1 MNEIIKMKYIK
12 IFFIFIISL
21 KLSISKILFSRV
33 LKEEEKSN
41 IITNHKIDDID
52 LKTEEDI
59 IEQLKLVKIID
70 KGANDIIKDMKDKID
85 KLNEKYISLN
95 NTVANLKL
103 PFGDK
108 AKVNNDS
115 NNAYSLRPKLF
126 LCLIIILGI
135 AIYIIELKYEESQ
148 DENGQDGINIFN
160 HNKNGTY
167 RNQKSTKLYLSL

>member
-1 MNEIIKMKYIK
+1 MNGKIKMKYIK

-33 LKEEEKSN
+33 LKEEEKQK
-41 IITNHKIDDID
+41 TNEID
-52 LKTEEDI
+52 LDTEKDI

-115 NNAYSLRPKLF
+115 NNVYSLRPKLF

-148 DENGQDGINIFN
+148 DENGQVGINIFN
-160 HNKNGTY
+160 HNNNESY
-167 RNQKSTKLYLSL
+167 RNQNSTKLYLSL

>member
-1 MNEIIKMKYIK
+1 MAMNEKIKRKYIK

-33 LKEEEKSN
+33 LKEEEKQK
-41 IITNHKIDDID
+41 TNEID
-52 LKTEEDI
+52 LDTEKDI

-85 KLNEKYISLN
+85 KLNEQYKSLN
-95 NTVANLKL
+95 NTVAKLKI
-103 PFGDK
+103 PFEDK
-108 AKVNNDS
+108 ESANNDG
-115 NNAYSLRPKLF
+115 NIVYSLRPKLF

-135 AIYIIELKYEESQ
+135 VIYIIELKYEESK
-148 DENGQDGINIFN
+148 EKNGQDGINIFN
-160 HNKNGTY
+160 YNNNETY

>member
-1 MNEIIKMKYIK
+1 M
-12 IFFIFIISL
+12 
-21 KLSISKILFSRV
+21 
-33 LKEEEKSN
+33 
-41 IITNHKIDDID
+41 
-52 LKTEEDI
+52 
-59 IEQLKLVKIID
+59 KIID

-167 RNQKSTKLYLSL
+167 RNQNSTKLYLSLW

>member
-1 MNEIIKMKYIK
+1 MNEKIKMKYIK

-85 KLNEKYISLN
+85 KLNEQYKSLN
-95 NTVANLKL
+95 NTVANLKI
-103 PFGDK
+103 PFEDK
-108 AKVNNDS
+108 SKVNN
-115 NNAYSLRPKLF
+115 NNVYSLRPKLF

-135 AIYIIELKYEESQ
+135 IIYIIESKYEESKE
-148 DENGQDGINIFN
+148 ENGQDGINIFN